1 MSTQTNGTPFQQWQ
15 NFAPPYAFDPAVTI
29 AESTSQI
36 VGALN
41 NTAQN
46 ATAERFGISKDIAQS
61 TLGLRDAVEKG
72 NIGISTALER
82 TAGQNQSA
90 TERVGNQLGTAVE
103 RVGGGAMATTERT
116 GGNILA
122 AVERVAGENRLTT
135 TVSDAASRQA
145 SADSARDLSI
155 AIERNGANSISATQ
169 QINTSLLG
177 SIERNAGENRVQT
190 LLGSASTDAKLADV
204 RHSILNDVH
213 RVGSNAATDAVQS
226 LNVLTKHITDS
237 AWETRQ
243 NMNDMYIRSATE
255 MAKGN
260 AATQLALSQNY
271 ASNLLENQKMG
282 SLLSSQS
289 SNQYASVLLEQQK
302 MKEILGSKQDNQF
315 AISQL
320 EQQKLGAALSAQM
333 AEAKYDALKN
343 TTFLADKMS
352 ECCCEVKEK
361 VDNLDRDRLRDNLNT
376 ANNDNN
382 FLRVLEHTRSHGG
395 HGGYGG
401 YGGYGGIL
409 GNGHGPYGH
418 GIGPYGFHHHL
429 HSGRSRSRSRSRSR
443 G

>member
-15 NFAPPYAFDPAVTI
+15 NFAPPYAYDPAVTI

-36 VGALN
+36 VGAIN
-41 NTAQN
+41 DSAQN

-72 NIGISTALER
+72 NVGISTALER
-82 TAGQNQSA
+82 TAGQNQAA

-213 RVGSNAATDAVQS
+213 RVGSSAATDYR
-226 LNVLTKHITDS
+226 LCMGNTPKHERYVYPICHRNGKGKCRHTINTGTELCIYFIRKPENGFSTFITNIEPVCVCIVRTAKDEGNP
-237 AWETRQ
+237 WVETGQ
-243 NMNDMYIRSATE
+243 PVCNFTVGTTE
-255 MAKGN
+255 VRGCSFRPN
-260 AATQLALSQNY
+260 
-271 ASNLLENQKMG
+271 
-282 SLLSSQS
+282 
-289 SNQYASVLLEQQK
+289 
-302 MKEILGSKQDNQF
+302 
-315 AISQL
+315 
-320 EQQKLGAALSAQM
+320 
-333 AEAKYDALKN
+333 
-343 TTFLADKMS
+343 
-352 ECCCEVKEK
+352 
-361 VDNLDRDRLRDNLNT
+361 
-376 ANNDNN
+376 
-382 FLRVLEHTRSHGG
+382 
-395 HGGYGG
+395 
-401 YGGYGGIL
+401 
-409 GNGHGPYGH
+409 
-418 GIGPYGFHHHL
+418 
-429 HSGRSRSRSRSRSR
+429 GRSKIRCT
-443 G
+443 